1 MRLLKGPLNVFWWLF
16 SFHIKILFHSSSWA
30 NAAQSSLSLCEWRT
44 TCLRWDQKSKEHLPS
59 EQQTLAS
66 WCCRGRGWSTSCPL
80 CTALLLPHHYNGVY
94 LSPQRGKPSHVQA
107 RHLLYRLP
115 LLGTKHRAAQ
125 HWGSYAAHPG
135 GFAAV
140 LATVDPSA
148 TRDREQVPP
157 LSELLQLSLK
167 QGGCMGMWAG
177 TWASR
182 LCQVC
187 CLSVPRGEEVSAGW
201 AGRWWVSSCEN
212 WDEVSLL
219 LWGSFYLE
227 MHVSMHLKIS

>member
-1 MRLLKGPLNVFWWLF
+1 MQHKAPCPFVNGGQHVWGGTRKARSISLVSSRPWLPGAAEGEAEVPAALSAQLCSYLTIIMVFICHLREENPAVCKQGICSTGCF
-16 SFHIKILFHSSSWA
+16 CLA
-30 NAAQSSLSLCEWRT
+30 LSIVLHNTVC
-44 TCLRWDQKSKEHLPS
+44 
-59 EQQTLAS
+59 
-66 WCCRGRGWSTSCPL
+66 
-80 CTALLLPHHYNGVY
+80 
-94 LSPQRGKPSHVQA
+94 
-107 RHLLYRLP
+107 
-115 LLGTKHRAAQ
+115 
-125 HWGSYAAHPG
+125 GSYAAHPG
-135 GFAAV
+135 GFAVV
-140 LATVDPSA
+140 LATVDPRA

-201 AGRWWVSSCEN
+201 AGRWWVSRCEN

>member
-1 MRLLKGPLNVFWWLF
+1 MQHKAPCPFVNGGQHVWGGTRKARSISLVSSRLWLPG
-16 SFHIKILFHSSSWA
+16 
-30 NAAQSSLSLCEWRT
+30 AAEGEAEVPAALSAQLC
-44 TCLRWDQKSKEHLPS
+44 SHL
-59 EQQTLAS
+59 
-66 WCCRGRGWSTSCPL
+66 
-80 CTALLLPHHYNGVY
+80 HHYDGAY

-177 TWASR
+177 TRASR

-227 MHVSMHLKIS
+227 MHLSRHLKIS